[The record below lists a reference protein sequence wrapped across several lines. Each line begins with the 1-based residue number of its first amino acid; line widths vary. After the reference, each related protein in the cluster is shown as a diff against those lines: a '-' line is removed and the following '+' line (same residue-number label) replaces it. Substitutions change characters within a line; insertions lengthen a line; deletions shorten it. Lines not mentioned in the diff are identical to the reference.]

1 MNARPLVCAVVA
13 TGALIGAAAALEVSR
28 SAKVEETPEAVWQKI
43 GEFCAIQDWHPA
55 VSTCEQTQ
63 EGGETYRTLTL
74 GDGSTI
80 RERLIERTNS
90 SYTYEIIE
98 SPLPVQSYRATLSVS
113 AEGEGTRID
122 WKGSFDAKDAPD
134 TDAEFVIDGIYE
146 AGLEEIA
153 NAHGN

>member
-43 GEFCAIQDWHPA
+43 G
-55 VSTCEQTQ
+55 
-63 EGGETYRTLTL
+63 GETYRTLTP

-122 WKGSFDAKDAPD
+122 CKGSFDAKDAPD

>member
-1 MNARPLVCAVVA
+1 MNARPLVYAVVA
-13 TGALIGAAAALEVSR
+13 TGALIGSAAALEVSR

-113 AEGEGTRID
+113 AEGEETRVD
-122 WKGSFDAKDAPD
+122 WQGSFDAKDAS
-134 TDAEFVIDGIYE
+134 DADAQALISVIYQ
-146 AGLEEIA
+146 AGLDAIA
-153 NAHGN
+153 SSSGN